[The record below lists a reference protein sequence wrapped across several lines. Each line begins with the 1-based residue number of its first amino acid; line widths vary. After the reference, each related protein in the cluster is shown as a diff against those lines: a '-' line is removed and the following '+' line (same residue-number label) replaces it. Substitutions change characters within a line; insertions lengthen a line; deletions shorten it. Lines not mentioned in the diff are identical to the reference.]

1 LWGHEHGIC
10 VEHWLGWGK
19 TKHRAYASSSIFFP
33 LLSVITTQLL
43 SWFLHVRNSKSAA
56 SNKQTNKQPNFLI
69 LLDYFFFFFF
79 HFLIGICT
87 CVLPQNC
94 SCCNRLSLPSLCVFV
109 GPRHCGKDELVNFL
123 QTPPLVLHIIFFWFL
138 SLVLL
143 EANTHGWSQK
153 VS

>member
-79 HFLIGICT
+79 HFLIGYALASFPKIVHAVT
-87 CVLPQNC
+87 DSVFP
-94 SCCNRLSLPSLCVFV
+94 LCVRF
-109 GPRHCGKDELVNFL
+109 CGS
-123 QTPPLVLHIIFFWFL
+123 PPLREGRACQFPADPTASIAYNLFL
-138 SLVLL
+138 VP
-143 EANTHGWSQK
+143 
-153 VS
+153 